1 MFDAGVLTAFELKTG
16 NAQWRLPSVGITG
29 LFFDDQGMMYVNST
43 TASPESIKFS
53 HQINISQKA
62 VSVVLKVNPASGK
75 ILWTAQP
82 GGLVN
87 YVAGK
92 FIYTVQSFA
101 PEEEEDNPYRQETGF
116 EALPY
121 LRIQRL
127 NPRNGHPLWEHFQQR
142 APADVR
148 FDRNIIRLVFK
159 KEVQVLKSL

>member
-1 MFDAGVLTAFELKTG
+1 VFDAGVLTAFELKTG
-16 NAQWRLPSVGITG
+16 NVRWRLPSVGITG
-29 LFFDDQGMMYVNST
+29 LFFDDQGMMFVNST

-53 HQINISQKA
+53 HQININQKS
-62 VSVVLKVNPASGK
+62 VSAVLKVNPANGK

-116 EALPY
+116 EAQPY

-127 NPRNGHPLWEHFQQR
+127 NPRNGHPMWEHFQQR
-142 APADVR
+142 APLDVW
-148 FDRNIIRLVFK
+148 FDKNLIHLVFK
-159 KEVQVLKSL
+159 KEVQVLKTL